1 MIACPVCGGTT
12 RVAETRVINNCA
24 RRRRHCNVKGCG
36 GRVTTM
42 EMPIAAASR
51 YSHDSVIVRKHDV
64 DELARIVREMVGEA

>member
-12 RVAETRVINNCA
+12 RVAETRIVGGHA
-24 RRRRHCNVKGCG
+24 RRRRHCTVKGCG

-64 DELARIVREMVGEA
+64 DELLRLAREMSGGV

>member
-1 MIACPVCGGTT
+1 
-12 RVAETRVINNCA
+12 
-24 RRRRHCNVKGCG
+24 
-36 GRVTTM
+36 M